1 MGQQILLDSTVVIAA
16 LSGSDSHHRNA
27 QEILSST
34 ARSQFAISA
43 VSVGEVLIRPSV
55 VGKESVELF
64 LSGLNRLV
72 SQVIPFQQ
80 EHALLSASIRGKH
93 KITFV
98 DSMIIAT
105 AIIGDRKLIS
115 FDRKMMGIYERVK

>member
-55 VGKESVELF
+55 VGKDSVELF
-64 LSGLNRLV
+64 LSGLHKLV

-93 KITFV
+93 KISFV

-105 AIIGDRKLIS
+105 ALIGDRKLIS

>member
-1 MGQQILLDSTVVIAA
+1 MGQQVLLDSTVVIAA
-16 LSGSDSHHRNA
+16 LSGSDSHHKNA

>member
-1 MGQQILLDSTVVIAA
+1 VGQQILLDSTVVIAA

-55 VGKESVELF
+55 VGKDSVELF
-64 LSGLNRLV
+64 LSGLNKLV
-72 SQVIPFQQ
+72 SHVIPFQQ

-105 AIIGDRKLIS
+105 ALIGDRKLIS

>member
-16 LSGSDSHHRNA
+16 LSGSDSHHKNA

-43 VSVGEVLIRPSV
+43 VSVGEILIRPSV

>member
-16 LSGSDSHHRNA
+16 LSGSDSHHKNA

-105 AIIGDRKLIS
+105 AIIGDRKLVS

>member
-16 LSGSDSHHRNA
+16 LSGSDSHHKNA

-105 AIIGDRKLIS
+105 ALIGDRKLIS
-115 FDRKMMGIYERVK
+115 FDRKMMGIYERIK